1 LNVEAASIF
10 GARRPGIGT
19 LRLAPGGHDSPRDG
33 VCVVELASV
42 LAGERFSDRPDCVD
56 HVIGGYL
63 RSFNDRASHAER
75 QRLLPY
81 AERAVGSCGDR
92 KATHLRRDLCVLRAG
107 GKPGAGGL
115 RKLFERLEMRVR
127 IWVAVGGR
135 QALRFNDGIGE
146 YAARVVYARH
156 GAEEAI
162 RLLDVL
168 FEVGESEAAAL
179 AHAVDRAP
187 QARVSASIPELAGH
201 APAAQGKNGHQP
213 GHDHGNGKNL
223 GRRDARD
230 RHKEDIEHEHSENG
244 DPERGA
250 ERSEDSHDLVS
261 VP

>member
-1 LNVEAASIF
+1 M
-10 GARRPGIGT
+10 

-56 HVIGGYL
+56 RVIGGYL
-63 RSFNDRASHAER
+63 RSLNDRASHAER

-107 GKPGAGGL
+107 GKPGASGP
-115 RKLFERLEMRVR
+115 RRFFERLAMRVR
-127 IWVAVGGR
+127 IWITVGGR
-135 QALRFNDGIGE
+135 QALRLNDGIGE

-162 RLLDVL
+162 KLLEVL
-168 FEVGESEAAAL
+168 FEVGESEAASL
-179 AHAVDRAP
+179 ADVIDRAP
-187 QARVSASIPELAGH
+187 QTRISTAIPELARH
-201 APAAQGKNGHQP
+201 APAAQGKNGHQRNHHHRHDQDLRRRNSRN
-213 GHDHGNGKNL
+213 GHEEDVERDH
-223 GRRDARD
+223 A
-230 RHKEDIEHEHSENG
+230 EDG

-250 ERSEDSHDLVS
+250 ERSEESHRLVS